1 MQFSDLFLCLI
12 KRAPGRKKGGK
23 AHGPKPRILR
33 YPLNKKIRLQ
43 GRIAIT

>member
-1 MQFSDLFLCLI
+1 MNYFVWWK

-43 GRIAIT
+43 GRIKN